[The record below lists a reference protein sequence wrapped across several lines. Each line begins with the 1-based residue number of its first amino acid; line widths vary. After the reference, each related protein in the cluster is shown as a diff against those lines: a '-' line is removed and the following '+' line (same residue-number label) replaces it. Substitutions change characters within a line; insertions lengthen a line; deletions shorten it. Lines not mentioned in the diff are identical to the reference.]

1 MFKFISYFSFVFTV
15 ILIGTT
21 SCSHK
26 QKIEPFRILA
36 QEHNEKISVP
46 DLNLSSQQIK
56 ELWQTQKDLTTKK
69 LDQIGEIS
77 EDKINFKNTMLA
89 IEASYNEAGNV
100 IRKISFLMNTSP
112 NETVRNAAKEQIED
126 FDKWEIQQSYRE
138 DLYKAVKVLS
148 KKKLKLDRE
157 DQRLLDETLVDYK
170 LLGLHLPKWKQNKL
184 KELKEKLAK
193 LELDFTN
200 NIKNAEQILNLTK
213 EQLKGVPQDYL
224 DKWIQSNG
232 LYKVDAKIF
241 ADYAPIMK
249 FAEDPEIRKAVLT
262 KRSQTAMD
270 TNLELLQKIV
280 AYRSEVA
287 TLLGFKTWAESK
299 LVKKMA
305 KNSKTVLEFLANLD
319 KGLYPKLDGEL
330 KEIESKKREV
340 LKDPKAKL
348 NLWDVPFYFNLI
360 SKEKYNVDSEEVKK
374 YFSLNESIE
383 GMFNIYQKIFGVK
396 FYEIEP
402 PYKWTD
408 DIQLFLVED
417 TQTKKPLGLFY
428 LDLYPRKGKYGHFAQ
443 FTIIKGGRDLDGVDQ
458 RPTVALVCNF
468 SKPTSS
474 TPSLLS
480 HSDLE
485 TLFHEF
491 GHAMHSILST
501 ANRPSLSGTSVPW
514 DFVEAPSQMLEN
526 WTWDK
531 NVLDTFARHYKDKS
545 KKFPAD
551 LLERMEQV
559 RKANTGQSYMFQL
572 AIAEID
578 MKLHSLRKGQK
589 VDALKLSNKI
599 FERASGLPLI
609 PGTASVARIGHL
621 MGYDAGYYGYLWA
634 ESISEDM
641 AEVFRNSKYGFLDEE
656 VGMKLRNEIY
666 APGDSRDIN
675 ESIEKFLGRK
685 RSIKPFLKKL
695 GLQE

>member
-1 MFKFISYFSFVFTV
+1 M
-15 ILIGTT
+15 
-21 SCSHK
+21 
-26 QKIEPFRILA
+26 
-36 QEHNEKISVP
+36 
-46 DLNLSSQQIK
+46 
-56 ELWQTQKDLTTKK
+56 
-69 LDQIGEIS
+69 
-77 EDKINFKNTMLA
+77 
-89 IEASYNEAGNV
+89 
-100 IRKISFLMNTSP
+100 
-112 NETVRNAAKEQIED
+112 
-126 FDKWEIQQSYRE
+126 
-138 DLYKAVKVLS
+138 
-148 KKKLKLDRE
+148 
-157 DQRLLDETLVDYK
+157 
-170 LLGLHLPKWKQNKL
+170 
-184 KELKEKLAK
+184 
-193 LELDFTN
+193 
-200 NIKNAEQILNLTK
+200 
-213 EQLKGVPQDYL
+213 
-224 DKWIQSNG
+224 
-232 LYKVDAKIF
+232 
-241 ADYAPIMK
+241 
-249 FAEDPEIRKAVLT
+249 
-262 KRSQTAMD
+262 
-270 TNLELLQKIV
+270 
-280 AYRSEVA
+280 
-287 TLLGFKTWAESK
+287 
-299 LVKKMA
+299 
-305 KNSKTVLEFLANLD
+305 
-319 KGLYPKLDGEL
+319 
-330 KEIESKKREV
+330 
-340 LKDPKAKL
+340 
-348 NLWDVPFYFNLI
+348 
-360 SKEKYNVDSEEVKK
+360 
-374 YFSLNESIE
+374 
-383 GMFNIYQKIFGVK
+383 
-396 FYEIEP
+396 
-402 PYKWTD
+402 
-408 DIQLFLVED
+408 
-417 TQTKKPLGLFY
+417 
-428 LDLYPRKGKYGHFAQ
+428 
-443 FTIIKGGRDLDGVDQ
+443 
-458 RPTVALVCNF
+458 ALVCNF